1 MRQTLNCV
9 LGYGSDSD
17 RTWLEGAHGLKAE
30 IENSHTWA
38 QRESNKSA
46 EPYVSPACWMVLRG
60 RWVGSCDRRRQ
71 GESIPRQVGS
81 EEQEAPEPWR
91 VRRGPGLGRVHQ
103 VEEHSER
110 EGFEGKRKRKIIW
123 WVYRS
128 PWSGCVSLWLG
139 HGKQVIS
146 GRSEPKTKYTGSCR
160 RVLMGSKGAA
170 WELERKVS
178 L

>member
-1 MRQTLNCV
+1 MRQTLSCV

-30 IENSHTWA
+30 TENSHTWA

-81 EEQEAPEPWR
+81 EEQEAVLTRTLEGEERSRTGESAPG
-91 VRRGPGLGRVHQ
+91 RGTL
-103 VEEHSER
+103 
-110 EGFEGKRKRKIIW
+110 
-123 WVYRS
+123 
-128 PWSGCVSLWLG
+128 
-139 HGKQVIS
+139 
-146 GRSEPKTKYTGSCR
+146 
-160 RVLMGSKGAA
+160 
-170 WELERKVS
+170 
-178 L
+178 